1 MMQTLKKYPLVFLFA
16 AFLLIV
22 SVANLLTPDREKS
35 ELENR
40 PLAQRPKLTATALLA
55 KDQEN
60 KYTQRFETYLN
71 DQFVGRDGWITLK
84 SVSES
89 ALGKIENNGIVYG
102 SDNYLF
108 DRYETV
114 DERRFSMNI
123 ELLGTYLASY
133 RDTAPITVA
142 VIPNSYEILADKLPK
157 GLQNVNQAARVTEI
171 YSALPG
177 GADTLDLF
185 PVMRLAASERQAYYR
200 TDHHWTTWGAYNAY
214 RAFVESRGLKA
225 VEFSVLEPLR
235 REAPGFYGT
244 YFSKCKLFSAVP
256 DTIEWYDIPV
266 SSVTVGG
273 EEKPGLYDAEKWGE
287 RDKHAAFL
295 WGNSDLTVV
304 KSENNLNHQEGRT
317 SRVLLIKDSYGNPF
331 APFLTYSYDEVWMV
345 DLRNLTAPMSEVM
358 ARAEFDDVLVM
369 YNFENFAQD
378 SNFTFLNR

>member
-22 SVANLLTPDREKS
+22 SAANLLTPDREKS

-171 YSALPG
+171 YSP
-177 GADTLDLF
+177 
-185 PVMRLAASERQAYYR
+185 AAR
-200 TDHHWTTWGAYNAY
+200 TRSTS
-214 RAFVESRGLKA
+214 SR
-225 VEFSVLEPLR
+225 
-235 REAPGFYGT
+235 
-244 YFSKCKLFSAVP
+244 
-256 DTIEWYDIPV
+256 
-266 SSVTVGG
+266 
-273 EEKPGLYDAEKWGE
+273 
-287 RDKHAAFL
+287 
-295 WGNSDLTVV
+295 
-304 KSENNLNHQEGRT
+304 
-317 SRVLLIKDSYGNPF
+317 
-331 APFLTYSYDEVWMV
+331 
-345 DLRNLTAPMSEVM
+345 
-358 ARAEFDDVLVM
+358 
-369 YNFENFAQD
+369 
-378 SNFTFLNR
+378 